1 MGRRKLYSIVILML
15 ILTSCNVD
23 KEIFVVT
30 EFVENIEVEKNF
42 FKLHNGRTYYWDADI
57 NKSVVS
63 NERVTI
69 KYDKMLLSDIVS
81 QLGYHSQQKHMA
93 KNPIISIYYNKEN
106 TTQEKAK
113 SEIMDVLYRKYRLD
127 YANLSF
133 DE

>member
-1 MGRRKLYSIVILML
+1 MGRRKLYSRVILML
-15 ILTSCNVD
+15 VLTSCNVD

-30 EFVENIEVEKNF
+30 EFSENVEIEKNF
-42 FKLHNGRTYYWDADI
+42 YKLHNGRTYYWDSKI

-63 NERVTI
+63 DERITI
-69 KYDKMLLSDIVS
+69 KYDKMPLSDIVS
-81 QLGYHSQQKHMA
+81 QLGYHSQRKHMA

-127 YANLSF
+127 YVNLTF
-133 DE
+133 D